1 MRILLAGLCGVF
13 VLPGC
18 REGEAARPGDIA
30 IQWQGED
37 RAGGAI
43 LSARATLCRE
53 TGLVELFAI
62 RGDTGLGLALF
73 PPDSAHPVAIDY
85 RVFHAATDPE
95 TRPGANI
102 AIRWLDE
109 ITLEAY
115 EGTGG
120 WVRLDSSPS
129 GVLSGALDA
138 ALRSVE
144 RPPPDT
150 LRVTARFH
158 AVPLDTA
165 GPGCGS
171 LHRRNRL

>member
-1 MRILLAGLCGVF
+1 MRIPLAALCGVF
-13 VLPGC
+13 ALPGC
-18 REGEAARPGDIA
+18 RDSGAALPGDLA

-37 RAGGAI
+37 KQGDATLA
-43 LSARATLCRE
+43 ARATLCRE

-62 RGDTGLGLALF
+62 RGDTGIGLALF
-73 PPDSAHPVAIDY
+73 PPDSAHPAARDY
-85 RVFHAATDPE
+85 RVFPATTDPE

-109 ITLEAY
+109 LTLEAY

-120 WVRLDSSPS
+120 WVRLDSSPG
-129 GVLSGALDA
+129 GVVSGALDA

-144 RPPPDT
+144 RSDT
-150 LRVTARFH
+150 LRVTARFQG
-158 AVPLDTA
+158 VPLDTA

-171 LHRRNRL
+171 LHRRNRP